1 MDDFEVLWL
10 NEIEQIS
17 QAVGVTAR
25 SLRDGPDTMAISDD
39 PLVRLEMLYSTFGGT
54 REGALVAGVRRGGCV
69 LGAAMAVGPGHC
81 VGSRLPP
88 EVRTLEAPPSD
99 ATDAARFLHLG
110 SVLASHDLDE
120 PHWHVGP
127 VGVEPGFQSMGMG
140 RAAMMLLCADF
151 DQHGKVSW
159 LETAKPEN
167 VRFYINLGFEVVE
180 ESPML
185 TAHMWFMRREPQ

>member
-10 NEIEQIS
+10 NETEQIS

-39 PLVRLEMLYSTFGGT
+39 PLVRLEMLYATFGGT

-110 SVLASHDLDE
+110 SVLADHDLDE

-127 VGVEPGFQSMGMG
+127 VGVEPNFQSMGMG
-140 RAAMMLLCADF
+140 RAAMRLLCADF
-151 DQHGKVSW
+151 DEHRRVSW

-185 TAHMWFMRREPQ
+185 TAHLWFMRRDPQ